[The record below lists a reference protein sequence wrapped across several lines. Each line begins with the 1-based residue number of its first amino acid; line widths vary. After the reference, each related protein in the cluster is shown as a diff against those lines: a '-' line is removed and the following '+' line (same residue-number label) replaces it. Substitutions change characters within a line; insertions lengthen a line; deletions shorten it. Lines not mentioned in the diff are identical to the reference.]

1 MEGFSMK
8 ITEPA
13 LAELKKLL
21 SDNGADGLEVVLQQ
35 TCCGVSPAFQMVRFD
50 ENDKPEDVDGV
61 MILADDPRAKESVK
75 DVIIDLQNGELVVFN
90 PVCGCGGH
98 DHGDDHECC
107 GGHGHDHGDDHECC
121 GGHGG
126 CNH

>member
-1 MEGFSMK
+1 MK

-50 ENDKPEDVDGV
+50 ENDTPDDIEGV
-61 MILADDPRAKESVK
+61 KILASDPQAKEAVA
-75 DVIIDLQNGELVVFN
+75 DVIIDLQDGELVVFN

-98 DHGDDHECC
+98 DHDHEGCC
-107 GGHGHDHGDDHECC
+107 GGHDHNHEGGCCSGHDHDHE
-121 GGHGG
+121 GG
-126 CNH
+126 CCH